1 MQRFHAPRLT
11 GADVREMPVDTSMLY
26 GEMAGSL
33 LVHMAIPVGV
43 AVLLSV
49 MPYMELST
57 KIILLI
63 VGTALLSGLVQ
74 FGFLAAL
81 QSSACSGVKEY
92 QTIFAAA
99 GVGALL
105 TAAMVA
111 IPAYVEPMRLT
122 VSQLF
127 GTHKSML
134 TPAMA
139 RVNALVAKAGEEIA
153 AASAPT
159 VQQGGAAL
167 TPTEYDDQVF
177 RETMIG
183 AAYWSAFA
191 GAYGI
196 GVGSMIATKCPAKN

>member
-1 MQRFHAPRLT
+1 
-11 GADVREMPVDTSMLY
+11 MPVDTNMLY

-33 LVHMAIPVGV
+33 LVHMALPVAV

-49 MPYMELST
+49 MPYMELAT
-57 KIILLI
+57 KVKLLI
-63 VGTALLSGLVQ
+63 AGVALLSGLVH

-81 QSSACSGVKEY
+81 QSSACSGVKDY
-92 QTIFAAA
+92 QTIFAAS

-139 RVNALVAKAGEEIA
+139 HVNALVAKAGNEIA
-153 AASAPT
+153 AASAPSSPSPEI
-159 VQQGGAAL
+159 QKGGAAL
-167 TPTEYDDQVF
+167 TPSEYEDQVF
-177 RETMIG
+177 RETMVG

-196 GVGSMIATKCPAKN
+196 GIGSMIATKCPAKN